1 MSQSST
7 TEAPQRRQ
15 RRTPLTADLALVPL
29 INRRNHPEFQSRAP
43 NTMNSSTTVPTLPS
57 LHTANDVFFQD
68 SLAKLGETLD
78 RQYQSPAAKLPATKI
93 TEEQKVPEVHPTH
106 SPTLYKSLVYIGLEN
121 RTSAATFSVVLPVLL
136 PRNPFLAQIIKAVWQ
151 KTERIQTF
159 TAKWTQARI
168 YVAFSRRI
176 IYIEAPGHSGPQ
188 TGFAEGGYFN
198 DSVGD
203 LADDIGGRHDVTVRE
218 VLEESGQS
226 TVKELRDLYQVPE
239 GGKHSPSIST
249 TSRSWTLPHPT
260 FAHRIHLYVYR
271 TSHEHAL
278 THAYLDGASKIV
290 PELAL
295 CRAIGHYDFASAYK
309 TYANVRLIPKI
320 VGSLGGTWPKTGIPA
335 SASST
340 FGNHVNWMKRAM
352 LAVDLLAKEQQ
363 SGRLENVADAITL
376 RERGAQLHALIH
388 ATLLDPS
395 SPGFTVPKAYDPI
408 ATVSLAD
415 TKAWVAD
422 IEGRFGSTSTS
433 NRRGR

>member
-29 INRRNHPEFQSRAP
+29 VNRRNHPEFQSRAP

-68 SLAKLGETLD
+68 SLAKLGEALD

-198 DSVGD
+198 DIVGD
-203 LADDIGGRHDVTVRE
+203 LADDIGGRHDVTVPE

-226 TVKELRDLYQVPE
+226 TAKELRDLYQVPE
-239 GGKHSPSIST
+239 GGKAFSIYFCYIDAAGAGLSPIRPLPTAST
-249 TSRSWTLPHPT
+249 ST
-260 FAHRIHLYVYR
+260 FIEPLAIKVESSTDRR
-271 TSHEHAL
+271 ANTHEHAL

-295 CRAIGHYDFASAYK
+295 CRALGHYDFASAYK
-309 TYANVRLIPKI
+309 IEKGLIMLNPREMLGANRV
-320 VGSLGGTWPKTGIPA
+320 
-335 SASST
+335 
-340 FGNHVNWMKRAM
+340 
-352 LAVDLLAKEQQ
+352 
-363 SGRLENVADAITL
+363 
-376 RERGAQLHALIH
+376 
-388 ATLLDPS
+388 
-395 SPGFTVPKAYDPI
+395 
-408 ATVSLAD
+408 
-415 TKAWVAD
+415 
-422 IEGRFGSTSTS
+422 
-433 NRRGR
+433 